1 MIVISR
7 FNWSIVIRPLDCSIV
22 EIISVARMD
31 IIIYIYIYDFNII
44 NYGIKKKK
52 KNRCGEL

>member
-22 EIISVARMD
+22 EIISVD
-31 IIIYIYIYDFNII
+31 ITIYIYTILI
-44 NYGIKKKK
+44 
-52 KNRCGEL
+52 